1 MTFRDCLK
9 SHRGGLIRLKNQLFW
24 YGGRGY
30 DGKPGQVCLLLDSSD
45 EHPFN
50 SAAATAVRSS
60 STAATPLAHL
70 GDEVL
75 AHLLIGGSPQW
86 IWLAREDVELL

>member
-9 SHRGGLIRLKNQLFW
+9 SHKGGLIKLKNQLFW

-30 DGKPGQVCLLLDSSD
+30 DGNPGQVCLLLDSSD
-45 EHPFN
+45 DHPFVG
-50 SAAATAVRSS
+50 AAATAVGSS
-60 STAATPLAHL
+60 CTAGTTLAHL

-75 AHLLIGGSPQW
+75 AHLLVGGSPQW
-86 IWLAREDVELL
+86 VWLAKDDVELL